1 MRGRARGSGDGEE
14 KSLMKNEDF
23 REQTAFSIYIVCLI
37 KILIVVKGRSICPN
51 PAIFCFVMHCVVVL
65 SYFFFF
71 CAIFEISLLFFFF
84 LFLS

>member
-14 KSLMKNEDF
+14 KRLMKNEDF

-37 KILIVVKGRSICPN
+37 KILIVVKGRSICLN
-51 PAIFCFVMHCVVVL
+51 PAIFYAVCCCTFVLFLFLCHL
-65 SYFFFF
+65 RD
-71 CAIFEISLLFFFF
+71 IFAGFFF